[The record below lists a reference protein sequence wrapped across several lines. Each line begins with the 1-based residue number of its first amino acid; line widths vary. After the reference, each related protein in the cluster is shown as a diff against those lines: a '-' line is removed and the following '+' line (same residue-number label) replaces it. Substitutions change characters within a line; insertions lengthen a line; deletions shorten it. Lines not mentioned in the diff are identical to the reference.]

1 MSELLKGRVKVEPK
15 IYAYEICTPNY
26 RGMLK
31 VGTTTH
37 SVSERVKQQMANI
50 KLPFEPD
57 YYRVVYQE
65 SAMLKDGSTFNDTDV
80 HDILKQ
86 TPGVTHM
93 GGEWFKC
100 TVQQVRSAVLAV
112 RNGLHS
118 ATQRTQ
124 DFGMRPEQQAAV
136 EKTVGYYTREAK
148 ENPEVTPKF
157 LWNAK
162 MRFGKTF
169 AAYQLAKRMGF
180 KRVLILTFKPAVLH
194 SWRSDLE
201 SHLDFEGWQFLARQ
215 EDGPDLGKQY
225 QAAKKAKPIVCF
237 GSFQD
242 FMGLDGYGNIKAHHE
257 WIREI
262 NWDLVIFDEYHFGAW
277 REKAKALF
285 DDENEEEDEDLAGYA
300 RGNAVDENYLPI
312 TTRHYLFLS
321 GTPFRALNEGE
332 FIESQ
337 IFSWTYS
344 DEQRAKEQWVGD
356 KNPYEALPQM
366 VLLTYQLPEKLRRV
380 ALMGEQNEFDLNTF
394 FSTKGSGE
402 QATFVFETEVQSWLD
417 FIRGHYFETDT
428 DLARMTGGQP
438 KRPPQP
444 YGDVRLRD
452 VLQHTVWYLPNVAAC
467 YAMDKLLRAKRN
479 SFYHAYKSI
488 VCAGA
493 QAGIGAKALPPV
505 QQAMVDPL
513 ATHSI
518 TLTCGKL
525 TTGVTVK
532 PWSGIFM
539 LRNLKSPETYFQ
551 AAFRVQSPWAIK
563 DDDGKS
569 IVIKPTCYV
578 FDFAPNRALAQVAQY
593 SQRLSVQNEETP
605 QKEQTPEQKVDEF
618 IHFLPILH
626 YDGTTMRQI
635 SAGEILDITLA
646 GTSATLLAKRWES
659 ALLVNVDNDTLFRLK
674 HNEEAMAA
682 LMRIEAFRALGNN
695 VIETI
700 LAKAD
705 EIKKVKKEKPPKTSR
720 EKKEMDEKE
729 KEVKSLRKQVQEKLI
744 KFATRIPIFMY
755 LTDYR
760 EHTLKEVITQIETD
774 LFERVTGLTLKDF
787 ELLVSIGLFNN
798 TLMNDAVL
806 NFKRYEDSSLTYTGI
821 DRHQDEHY
829 RGAWDTRVRTEEAFI
844 CQDADSAEEYEAS
857 RKQAQIEAARAPQPQ
872 PVAPPPPKPSIP
884 KSTPPAIPTIRPTP
898 PTPAAP
904 LPGPGTRVIHKAFGK
919 GTVIRLAGGYITV
932 KFPKEGEKE
941 FQYPGIFEKGFIKR
955 A

>member
-1 MSELLKGRVKVEPK
+1 MSELLAKRVKIEPK
-15 IYAYEICTPNY
+15 IYAYEICTPQY
-26 RGMLK
+26 RGCLK
-31 VGTTTH
+31 VGTTTRT
-37 SVSERVKQQMANI
+37 VRERVQEQMANI
-50 KLPFEPD
+50 KLPFKPD
-57 YYRVVYQE
+57 YYKIVYE
-65 SAMLKDGSTFNDTDV
+65 VTAMRSDGSAFSDKAV
-80 HDILKQ
+80 HDVLK
-86 TPGVTHM
+86 TIPGVVHIE
-93 GGEWFKC
+93 GEWFRC
-100 TVQQVRSAVLAV
+100 TLRDVQAAVVAVRSGEAT
-112 RNGLHS
+112 

-124 DFGMRPEQQAAV
+124 DFKMRPEQARAV
-136 EKTVGYYTREAK
+136 EKTMHYYRQEANL
-148 ENPEVTPKF
+148 NPNITPKF

-169 AAYQLAKRMGF
+169 ASYQLAKQMGF

-194 SWRSDLE
+194 SWRTDLA
-201 SHLDFEGWQFLARQ
+201 SHVDFKGWQFLARV
-215 EDGPDLGKQY
+215 EGGLDLSEQY
-225 QAAKKAKPIVCF
+225 ARTKKDAPIVCF

-242 FMGLDGYGNIKAHHE
+242 FMGVDAMGNIKAHHE

-277 REKAKALF
+277 RDKAKGLF
-285 DDENEEEDEDLAGYA
+285 LDDNEEDDEDLSGYT

-344 DEQRAKEQWVGD
+344 DEQREKEQWKGPN
-356 KNPYEALPQM
+356 NPYAALPRM

-380 ALMGEQNEFDLNTF
+380 ALQGDQNEFDLNTF
-394 FSTKGSGE
+394 FSTKGSGT

-417 FIRGHYFETDT
+417 FIRGHYFERDS
-428 DLARMTGGQP
+428 DLVALSGANY
-438 KRPPQP
+438 RPPQP
-444 YGDVRLRD
+444 FGDVRLRD

-467 YAMDKLLRAKRN
+467 YAMEKLLKAKRN
-479 SFYHAYKSI
+479 TFYHNYHPV

-505 QQAMVDPL
+505 QRAMQDPL
-513 ATHSI
+513 ATHTI

-551 AAFRVQSPWAIK
+551 AAFRVQSPWTIRN
-563 DDDGKS
+563 DEGEQV
-569 IVIKPTCYV
+569 IVKPTCYV
-578 FDFAPNRALAQVAQY
+578 FDFAPNRALSQVAQY
-593 SQRLSVQNEETP
+593 SQKLSVQNEVAP
-605 QKEQTPEQKVDEF
+605 QREQTPEEKVGEF

-659 ALLVNVDNDTLFRLK
+659 ALLVNVDNDTLKRLK
-674 HNEEAMAA
+674 CNEEAMQA

-705 EIKKVKKEKPPKTSR
+705 EIKKVKKETPPKTQK
-720 EKKEMDEKE
+720 EKKAVDEKE

-744 KFATRIPIFMY
+744 KFATRIPVFMY

-798 TLMNDAVL
+798 SLMNDAVL
-806 NFKRYEDSSLTYTGI
+806 NFKRYEDSSLSYTGI
-821 DRHQDEHY
+821 NRHQSETY
-829 RGAWDTRVRTEEAFI
+829 TGAWDTRVNSSE
-844 CQDADSAEEYEAS
+844 
-857 RKQAQIEAARAPQPQ
+857 
-872 PVAPPPPKPSIP
+872 
-884 KSTPPAIPTIRPTP
+884 
-898 PTPAAP
+898 
-904 LPGPGTRVIHKAFGK
+904 
-919 GTVIRLAGGYITV
+919 
-932 KFPKEGEKE
+932 
-941 FQYPGIFEKGFIKR
+941 IFVNQG
-955 A
+955 

>member
-1 MSELLKGRVKVEPK
+1 MSELLQKRVKVEPK
-15 IYAYEICTPNY
+15 IYAYQILTPQFK
-26 RGMLK
+26 GLLK
-31 VGTTTH
+31 VGTTTLT
-37 SVSERVKQQMANI
+37 VKERVKQQMANI

-57 YYRVVYQE
+57 YYKVVYQD
-65 SAMLKDGSTFNDTDV
+65 SAMLSDGSAFGDKEV
-80 HDILKQ
+80 HDVLK
-86 TPGVTHM
+86 TMADVVHVE
-93 GGEWFKC
+93 GEWFQC
-100 TVQQVRSAVLAV
+100 TVRDVKAAVVAV
-112 RNGLHS
+112 RQGLPT

-124 DFGMRPEQQAAV
+124 DFRMRPEQQAAV
-136 EKTVGYYTREAK
+136 EKTMAYYLQEAIQ
-148 ENPEVTPKF
+148 NPGVTPKF

-169 AAYQLAKRMGF
+169 ASYQLAKKMGF
-180 KRVLILTFKPAVLH
+180 KRILILTFKPAVLH
-194 SWRSDLE
+194 SWRSDLA
-201 SHLDFEGWQFLARQ
+201 SHVDFKGWQFLARS
-215 EDGPDLGKQY
+215 EGGGPDLEEQY
-225 QAAKKAKPIVCF
+225 LETNKEHPIVCF

-242 FMGLDGYGNIKAHHE
+242 FMGVDSMGNIKAHHE

-285 DDENEEEDEDLAGYA
+285 DDENEEEDEDLTSYT

-344 DEQRAKEQWVGD
+344 DEQRAKESWQGEN
-356 KNPYEALPQM
+356 NPYEALPKM

-380 ALMGEQNEFDLNTF
+380 ALQGDQNEFDLNTF
-394 FSTKGSGE
+394 FSTKGSGA
-402 QATFVFETEVQSWLD
+402 QATFIFETEVQSWLD
-417 FIRGHYFETDT
+417 FIRGHYFETDS
-428 DLARMTGGQP
+428 DLVRMTGQP
-438 KRPPQP
+438 HRPPQP
-444 YGDVRLRD
+444 YGDARLRD

-467 YAMDKLLRAKRN
+467 YAMEKLLTAKRN
-479 SFYHAYKSI
+479 SFYHAYTPI
-488 VCAGA
+488 VCAGT

-505 QQAMVDPL
+505 QRAMLDPL
-513 ATHSI
+513 TTHSI

-551 AAFRVQSPWAIK
+551 AAFRVQSPWTIK
-563 DDDGKS
+563 DDEGKS
-569 IVIKPTCYV
+569 IILKPTCYV
-578 FDFAPNRALAQVAQY
+578 FDFAPNRALTQVAQY
-593 SQRLSVQNEETP
+593 SQKLSVQNETMP
-605 QKEQTPEQKVDEF
+605 GGKEQTPEQKVDEF

-635 SAGEILDITLA
+635 NAGEILDITLA

-659 ALLVNVDNDTLFRLK
+659 ALLVNVDNDTLNRLK
-674 HNEEAMAA
+674 LNEEAMAA

-700 LAKAD
+700 LAKAE
-705 EIKKVKKEKPPKTSR
+705 EIKKVKKEKPPRTKA
-720 EKKEMDEKE
+720 EKKAVDEKE

-760 EHTLKEVITQIETD
+760 EHTLKEVISQIETD

-798 TLMNDAVL
+798 SLMNDAVL
-806 NFKRYEDSSLTYTGI
+806 NFKRYEDSSLSYTGI
-821 DRHQDEHY
+821 DRHQGERF
-829 RGAWDTRVRTEEAFI
+829 RGAWDTRISTSEIFM
-844 CQDADSAEEYEAS
+844 CQED
-857 RKQAQIEAARAPQPQ
+857 
-872 PVAPPPPKPSIP
+872 
-884 KSTPPAIPTIRPTP
+884 
-898 PTPAAP
+898 
-904 LPGPGTRVIHKAFGK
+904 
-919 GTVIRLAGGYITV
+919 
-932 KFPKEGEKE
+932 
-941 FQYPGIFEKGFIKR
+941 
-955 A
+955 

>member
-1 MSELLKGRVKVEPK
+1 MSELLAKRVKIDPK
-15 IYAYEICTPNY
+15 IYAYEICTPQY
-26 RGMLK
+26 RGCLK
-31 VGTTTH
+31 VGTTTRT
-37 SVSERVKQQMANI
+37 VTERVQEQMANI
-50 KLPFEPD
+50 KLPFKPD
-57 YYRVVYQE
+57 YYKIVYE
-65 SAMLKDGSTFNDTDV
+65 ATAMRSDGSAFSDKAV
-80 HDILKQ
+80 HDVLKMI
-86 TPGVTHM
+86 PGVVHIE
-93 GGEWFKC
+93 GEWFRC
-100 TVQQVRSAVLAV
+100 TLRDVQAAVVAV
-112 RNGLHS
+112 RNGEAT

-124 DFGMRPEQQAAV
+124 DFKMRPEQARAV
-136 EKTVGYYTREAK
+136 EKTMHYYRQEANL
-148 ENPEVTPKF
+148 NPNITPKF

-169 AAYQLAKRMGF
+169 ASYQLAKQMGF

-194 SWRSDLE
+194 SWRTDLA
-201 SHLDFEGWQFLARQ
+201 SHVDFKGWQFLARV
-215 EDGPDLGKQY
+215 EGGPDLSEQY
-225 QAAKKAKPIVCF
+225 AQTKKEAPIVCF

-242 FMGLDGYGNIKAHHE
+242 FMGVDAMGNIKAHHE

-277 REKAKALF
+277 RDKAKGLF
-285 DDENEEEDEDLAGYA
+285 LDDNEEEDEDLSGYT

-344 DEQRAKEQWVGD
+344 DEQREKEQWKGPN
-356 KNPYEALPQM
+356 NPYAALPRM

-380 ALMGEQNEFDLNTF
+380 ALQGDQNEFDLNTF
-394 FSTKGSGE
+394 FSTKGSGV

-417 FIRGHYFETDT
+417 FIRGHYFERDS
-428 DLARMTGGQP
+428 DLVALSGANY
-438 KRPPQP
+438 RPPQP
-444 YGDVRLRD
+444 FGDVRLRD

-467 YAMDKLLRAKRN
+467 YAMEKLLKAKRN
-479 SFYHAYKSI
+479 TFYHNYHPV

-505 QQAMVDPL
+505 QRAMQDPL
-513 ATHSI
+513 VTHTI

-551 AAFRVQSPWAIK
+551 AAFRVQSPWTIRN
-563 DDDGKS
+563 DEGENV
-569 IVIKPTCYV
+569 IVKPTCYV
-578 FDFAPNRALAQVAQY
+578 FDFAPNRALSQVAQY
-593 SQRLSVQNEETP
+593 SQKLSVQNEVAP
-605 QKEQTPEQKVDEF
+605 QREQTPEEKVGEF

-659 ALLVNVDNDTLFRLK
+659 ALLVNVDNDTLKRLK
-674 HNEEAMAA
+674 CNEEAMQA

-705 EIKKVKKEKPPKTSR
+705 EIKKVKKETPPKTQK
-720 EKKEMDEKE
+720 EKKAVDEKE

-744 KFATRIPIFMY
+744 KFATRIPVFMY

-798 TLMNDAVL
+798 SLMNDAVL
-806 NFKRYEDSSLTYTGI
+806 NFKRYEDSSLSYTGI
-821 DRHQDEHY
+821 NRHQSEVY
-829 RGAWDTRVRTEEAFI
+829 AGAWDTRVNTSE
-844 CQDADSAEEYEAS
+844 
-857 RKQAQIEAARAPQPQ
+857 
-872 PVAPPPPKPSIP
+872 
-884 KSTPPAIPTIRPTP
+884 
-898 PTPAAP
+898 
-904 LPGPGTRVIHKAFGK
+904 
-919 GTVIRLAGGYITV
+919 
-932 KFPKEGEKE
+932 
-941 FQYPGIFEKGFIKR
+941 IFVNQG
-955 A
+955 

>member
-1 MSELLKGRVKVEPK
+1 
-15 IYAYEICTPNY
+15 
-26 RGMLK
+26 
-31 VGTTTH
+31 
-37 SVSERVKQQMANI
+37 
-50 KLPFEPD
+50 
-57 YYRVVYQE
+57 
-65 SAMLKDGSTFNDTDV
+65 
-80 HDILKQ
+80 
-86 TPGVTHM
+86 
-93 GGEWFKC
+93 
-100 TVQQVRSAVLAV
+100 
-112 RNGLHS
+112 
-118 ATQRTQ
+118 
-124 DFGMRPEQQAAV
+124 
-136 EKTVGYYTREAK
+136 
-148 ENPEVTPKF
+148 
-157 LWNAK
+157 
-162 MRFGKTF
+162 
-169 AAYQLAKRMGF
+169 MGF
-180 KRVLILTFKPAVLH
+180 KRILILTFKPAVLH

-201 SHLDFEGWQFLARQ
+201 SHLDFEGWQFIARP
-215 EDGPDLGKQY
+215 EGGGPDLELQY
-225 QAAKKAKPIVCF
+225 RRVKKALPLVCF

-242 FMGLDGYGNIKAHHE
+242 FMGVDAMGNIKAHHE

-285 DDENEEEDEDLAGYA
+285 LDDNEEDDEDISSYT
-300 RGNAVDENYLPI
+300 RGDAVDENYLPI
-312 TTRHYLFLS
+312 TARHYLFLS

-344 DEQRAKEQWVGD
+344 DEQREKEQWKGPN
-356 KNPYEALPQM
+356 NPYAALPRM

-380 ALMGEQNEFDLNTF
+380 ALQGDQNEFDLNTF
-394 FSTKGSGE
+394 FATKGSGA

-417 FIRGHYFETDT
+417 FIRGHYFERDS
-428 DLARMTGGQP
+428 DLTAITGANY
-438 KRPPQP
+438 RPPQP

-467 YAMDKLLRAKRN
+467 FAMEKLLKAPRN
-479 SFYHAYKSI
+479 TFYHDYTPV
-488 VCAGA
+488 VCAGT

-505 QQAMVDPL
+505 QKAMHDPL
-513 ATHSI
+513 HTRSI

-551 AAFRVQSPWAIK
+551 AAFRVQSPWTIRN
-563 DDDGKS
+563 DEGEQV
-569 IVIKPTCYV
+569 IVKPTCYV
-578 FDFAPNRALAQVAQY
+578 FDFAPNRALTQVAQY
-593 SQRLSVQNEETP
+593 SQKLSVQNEALP
-605 QKEQTPEQKVDEF
+605 RRDQTPEEKVGEF

-659 ALLVNVDNDTLFRLK
+659 ALLVNVDNDTLYRLK
-674 HNEEAMAA
+674 DNEAAMAA

-705 EIKKVKKEKPPKTSR
+705 EIKKVKKEKPPKTQK
-720 EKKEMDEKE
+720 EKKAVDEKE

-760 EHTLKEVITQIETD
+760 EHTLKEVIAQIETD

-798 TLMNDAVL
+798 SLMNDAVL
-806 NFKRYEDSSLTYTGI
+806 NFKRYEDSSLSYTGI
-821 DRHQDEHY
+821 DKHQGETY
-829 RGAWDTRVRTEEAFI
+829 RGAWDTRVRTTEVFVSQET
-844 CQDADSAEEYEAS
+844 E
-857 RKQAQIEAARAPQPQ
+857 K
-872 PVAPPPPKPSIP
+872 PVANLILKPEQVKRVRVDVAPSPPPPSP
-884 KSTPPAIPTIRPTP
+884 KTPPVLREPLKPRVKETPP
-898 PTPAAP
+898 PTPKKQRQPAP
-904 LPGPGTRVIHKAFGK
+904 LSKPVSPREPKIRPGAIVIHKTFGK
-919 GTVIRLAGGYITV
+919 GVVMRLDESRGYLYAEFKGEEKLFRYPQIMQTGILQ
-932 KFPKEGEKE
+932 FP
-941 FQYPGIFEKGFIKR
+941 
-955 A
+955 